1 MKLFFFPKPSA
12 LLKLPFFLFL
22 TGVDIAVKL
31 APTWK
36 ALAEY
41 QKTIWTSQLLAKVLA
56 HSSQMF
62 DFISGVDKIH
72 CNLVTIESNLFNVND
87 MRSACTISH

>member
-1 MKLFFFPKPSA
+1 MSTREAFFFPKPSA

-41 QKTIWTSQLLAKVLA
+41 QKTIWDITI
-56 HSSQMF
+56 
-62 DFISGVDKIH
+62 IS
-72 CNLVTIESNLFNVND
+72 
-87 MRSACTISH
+87 